1 MEGAQTSGQ
10 RKEHRNKIQNTLR
23 QKISLLKATL
33 AEAVPPQPKDRIKGA
48 TRRVMQGLG
57 FLHVRATF
65 QKLVR
70 QHIKWKTLL
79 TEEIR
84 KAEKLMDKE
93 NLRQNR
99 RDDKRDIGRKDEI
112 FKNGIKAIGQTTG
125 KYDTSKPL
133 TEVKISCSCGLKL
146 TWKEDVSSLIDH
158 QEREKRI
165 TIWINRFTTKL
176 RIQSIKT
183 SQQGVEIRLEALA
196 KMTLLIQTTQ
206 TPPPD
211 LGIRSLIHD
220 TGPWKGENLLVGIE
234 TLFQKHAYHPFA
246 TCGESESGKTGPI
259 PLSRVI
265 ESATPEQIS
274 PTRSIEH
281 FCEGKTCFKADPTKF
296 RST

>member
-79 TEEIR
+79 TEEIC

-133 TEVKISCSCGLKL
+133 TEVKISCPCGFKW
-146 TWKEDVSSLIDH
+146 TWKEEVSSPIA
-158 QEREKRI
+158 QEEREIRT
-165 TIWINRFTTKL
+165 TIWIKECTAKL
-176 RIQSIKT
+176 QS
-183 SQQGVEIRLEALA
+183 Q
-196 KMTLLIQTTQ
+196 
-206 TPPPD
+206 
-211 LGIRSLIHD
+211 
-220 TGPWKGENLLVGIE
+220 
-234 TLFQKHAYHPFA
+234 
-246 TCGESESGKTGPI
+246 
-259 PLSRVI
+259 
-265 ESATPEQIS
+265 
-274 PTRSIEH
+274 
-281 FCEGKTCFKADPTKF
+281 
-296 RST
+296 